1 MTHCARSLLT
11 IMNSK
16 LNSAIGFAMKAGRLK
31 SGDFVTEKLL
41 RAKNAKI
48 ALIDGTASDNTKDK
62 YRTICENTGITLVEI
77 EELGRWIGK
86 PGRMVAAVTDEAFAA
101 MIMRALPQS
110 EAKPQPNSESAPQDA
125 IDSQEAA
132 DHGATEE

>member
-1 MTHCARSLLT
+1 
-11 IMNSK
+11 MNSK

-48 ALIDGTASDNTKDK
+48 ALIDTTASDNTKEK
-62 YRTICENTGITLVEI
+62 YRNICTNSEIELVEV

-86 PGRMVAAVTDEAFAA
+86 PGRMVAAVTDTAFAQ
-101 MIMRALPQS
+101 MIRRALAQDGT
-110 EAKPQPNSESAPQDA
+110 QPKEQ
-125 IDSQEAA
+125 
-132 DHGATEE
+132 

>member
-1 MTHCARSLLT
+1 
-11 IMNSK
+11 MNSK

-48 ALIDGTASDNTKDK
+48 ALIDTTASDNTKEK
-62 YRTICENTGITLVEI
+62 YRNICANSEIELVEV

-86 PGRMVAAVTDEAFAA
+86 PGRMVAAVTDTTFTQ
-101 MIMRALPQS
+101 MIKRALAQ
-110 EAKPQPNSESAPQDA
+110 EAPQLEDK
-125 IDSQEAA
+125 
-132 DHGATEE
+132 